1 MAERGAVRTEILT
14 LVRRFGPIKR
24 GFLYEY
30 LGRRAAVD
38 AMLGRMRASGWVIIE
53 GRGRDA
59 IVTLNQEADL
69 TKPLG
74 YATPKRPQSMR
85 PKCPACGQAIRRT
98 RAQEA

>member
-1 MAERGAVRTEILT
+1 MAKRGAVRAEILT

-38 AMLGRMRASGWVIIE
+38 AMLGRMLASGWVIIE

-59 IVTLNQEADL
+59 AVRLNREADL
-69 TKPLG
+69 TQPLG
-74 YATPKRPQSMR
+74 YATSKRPSSLR
-85 PKCPACGQAIRRT
+85 PRCPACGQAIRRKRDQDT
-98 RAQEA
+98 